1 MKNEACYL
9 SFMPWRLWNT
19 QTYPRLY
26 ARNNSK
32 ILRRLREMKFGALQ
46 KVIYLWYYSYIY
58 RKWIRDGNGDPIPDS
73 LRGIL
78 LSGDGEV
85 FSPTGM

>member
-1 MKNEACYL
+1 
-9 SFMPWRLWNT
+9 
-19 QTYPRLY
+19 
-26 ARNNSK
+26 
-32 ILRRLREMKFGALQ
+32 MKFGALQ